1 LSESGEAG
9 GEGPPGE
16 PPEAPPDVERPLA
29 SSEEPLASAEE
40 SSLLMAELPDI
51 AEEPPLAAPPAGRGV
66 ARNTAIFSILTG
78 VSRVIGLLR
87 EIVAAS
93 FFGTGGPA
101 SAFTLAFQVPNLF
114 ANLFANAALS
124 AAFVPVLPNCCRR
137 GARKRHSGSPRRC
150 SGSC

>member
-9 GEGPPGE
+9 G
-16 PPEAPPDVERPLA
+16 D
-29 SSEEPLASAEE
+29 EPLTPEEALVTAAE
-40 SSLLMAELPDI
+40 SSALMAELPD
-51 AEEPPLAAPPAGRGV
+51 AEEEPQLPAPPAGRGV

-78 VSRVIGLLR
+78 VSRIIGLLR

-124 AAFVPVLPNCCRR
+124 AAFVPVFT
-137 GARKRHSGSPRRC
+137 
-150 SGSC
+150 